1 MTRIRSLILAA
12 GTILYAFLV
21 SAGEKES
28 GDNIFQVR
36 GRQLNLQKT
45 QDILKETAPLDDP
58 WCQTFFVKA
67 MGPLIGK
74 LVSEDKEGAT
84 WFLARCLAMES
95 SGRESGFRRSR
106 GYGLMFERPFTKKW
120 QSVYGRIGTDVTN
133 PWYALEVKDRERI
146 CISVV
151 NMNSGIKLDV
161 YKEPSPDPKDAFLVP
176 PYDPYG
182 LMSYPFGFVPSGSQ
196 IPAADAVFV
205 NADRVATFLQDN
217 LIISAAPNFSDVRN
231 STDLTNPP
239 NIVTVPVQV
248 AFAMKDF
255 LDQPFPQK
263 ERILNSDDSKLIADF
278 TIGQAKVKAGQS
290 GKLNI
295 SFGLDALSMCEIIRL
310 KATNGGFQRI
320 GQDIFYRADEPGEH
334 TLTLEAMCG
343 FHHDGKVD
351 FAERREMKVKV
362 EAEEDEE

>member
-1 MTRIRSLILAA
+1 MRSIRYLFLAA
-12 GTILYAFLV
+12 GTILFTFSV

-28 GDNIFQVR
+28 DDNIFRVR
-36 GRQLNLQKT
+36 GRQLTVEKT
-45 QDILKETAPLDDP
+45 QEILKRTAPFDNS

-74 LVSEDKEGAT
+74 LISEDKEGAT
-84 WFLARCLAMES
+84 WFLARCLPRES
-95 SGRESGFRRSR
+95 SGRGSGFQRAR

-120 QSVYGRIGTDVTN
+120 QSVYDHIGTDVTN

-146 CISVV
+146 CISIA
-151 NMNSGIKLDV
+151 NMNSGMKLEA
-161 YKEPSPDPKDAFLVP
+161 YKEPSPDPKEAFRVP

-182 LMSYPFGFVPSGSQ
+182 LMSHPFGFVPSGSR

-205 NADRVATFLQDN
+205 NADRVAVFLQDN
-217 LIISAAPNFSDVRN
+217 LAISVAPNFSDVKD
-231 STDLTNPP
+231 SADLANPP
-239 NIVTVPVQV
+239 KIVTVPVRV

-278 TIGQAKVKAGQS
+278 TIGQAKVKAGQP

-295 SFGLDALSMCEIIRL
+295 SFGLDALSMSEIIRL
-310 KATNGGFQRI
+310 KATSGGFQRI
-320 GQDIFYRADEPGEH
+320 GNDIFYRADEPGEH

-351 FAERREMKVKV
+351 FAERREIKVKV
-362 EAEEDEE
+362 EEDDE